1 MGTAPAISPSTPR
14 SSILDIAVRLFGSQG
29 YTGTSMRDIAKAFG
43 VLPGSLYAHIDSKET
58 LLVEIVET
66 GINHFLEAVEPIA
79 AAEGSAGM
87 RLRDAIRAH
96 IIVVTENPERSLVVF
111 HQWRFLGDDYRE
123 AAIAKRQRY
132 ERAFIRILEDG
143 IAEGV
148 FDQSLNVRIAV
159 LTILGAL
166 NWTPEWYSPKGTAS
180 PAEIGDMMANM
191 LLRSLM
197 FKG

>member
-1 MGTAPAISPSTPR
+1 
-14 SSILDIAVRLFGSQG
+14 
-29 YTGTSMRDIAKAFG
+29 
-43 VLPGSLYAHIDSKET
+43 
-58 LLVEIVET
+58 
-66 GINHFLEAVEPIA
+66 
-79 AAEGSAGM
+79 M